1 MKNFKRKP
9 KIQNILKFANTNSMT
24 KKEKFL
30 TVIFG
35 AVTGFING
43 FFGGGGGMIVVPIM
57 TLLMKVP
64 QKVAH
69 ATAIAVILPTSIIS
83 ALIYFFSGESG
94 VRVYPTLLT
103 TVGVVIGGTL
113 GALILK
119 KIDNKLLVKGFAVVM
134 LIAGIKML
142 FP

>member
-1 MKNFKRKP
+1 
-9 KIQNILKFANTNSMT
+9 MT
-24 KKEKFL
+24 KKQKCL

-43 FFGGGGGMIVVPIM
+43 FFGGGGGMIVVPVM
-57 TLLMKVP
+57 TILMKIE

-69 ATAIAVILPTSIIS
+69 ATAIAVILPVSVIS
-83 ALIYFFSGESG
+83 TLIYFFSGASG
-94 VRVYPTLLT
+94 AEFFPTIIT
-103 TVGVVIGGTL
+103 SIGVVVGGIL
-113 GALILK
+113 GALLLK
-119 KIDNKLLVKGFAVVM
+119 KIDNKLLVKSFAVVM